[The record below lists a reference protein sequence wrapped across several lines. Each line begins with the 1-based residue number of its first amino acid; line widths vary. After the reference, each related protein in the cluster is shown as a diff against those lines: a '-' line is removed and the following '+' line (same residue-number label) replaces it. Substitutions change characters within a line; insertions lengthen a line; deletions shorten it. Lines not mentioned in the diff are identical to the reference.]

1 MKNNSLKIESIKN
14 TKSNLDQ
21 VEIAIEKS
29 WSKISPYWPLKN
41 IIAVNPL
48 HGFEDLHFDEAL
60 VKAEGYF
67 QQKDLPISMKNINRE
82 SIKWLQVFFDEGQAT
97 IKMPMRNHGL
107 LKAIIQLL
115 PYDKNLCT
123 SYEHNKFIN
132 LIQKYSN
139 SSKCVISEC
148 LSYLG
153 VQETHYSQYLTLIL
167 TTLPGWASYIQYL
180 GAWSDLGNEISA
192 KNVKE
197 DYLAFRLII
206 TCLLWSQSIEL
217 LDWHELAIKN
227 SDSSLALDT
236 IKKSE
241 NFYLTSLL
249 NTISSEKKEQEESTQ
264 AQLVFCID
272 VRSEQFRRSLENQ
285 GNYQTFGFAGF
296 FGVPVSIQND
306 LTGEKYDSCPV
317 LLKPAHNLKD
327 NHTHADCEKNYKQI
341 KFFKQLYQS
350 LKYNLTTPF
359 ALVET
364 MGIAS
369 GFWMFL
375 RSFYPSF
382 AYALKNKIIKSSQ
395 QSTLGQINVDFIAFE
410 NQCSYAANAL
420 KMMGLTNNFAPLV
433 IFCGHGST
441 TTNNAYATSLD
452 CGACGG
458 RHGGPNARILASIL
472 NKKEVRKY
480 LENQDISI
488 PHTTYFLAAEHNT
501 TTDALIIY
509 DLDLPEKLKKQI
521 VDLKSDLEKVR
532 EKNSITRC
540 AAMDSICNKTTAAK
554 HTQFRAND
562 WSQVR
567 PEWGLAR
574 NASFIVGP
582 RSLTKDINLGGRS
595 FLHSYDWTIDK
606 DAKLLTTILT
616 APMVVA
622 QWINNQYLF
631 STLDNVAF
639 GGGSKIT
646 KNIIGKFGIMQG
658 NASDLMHGLPLQ
670 SVFKKDDEAY
680 HQPLRLLTVVY
691 APRSLIDKV
700 ISAEEILKKLFGNEW
715 VHLACIDPTDQ
726 NKYILDKNLNWTK
739 MV

>member
-1 MKNNSLKIESIKN
+1 MKLHLSLKSERVEN
-14 TKSNLDQ
+14 TSEIIDIA
-21 VEIAIEKS
+21 VEQT
-29 WSKISPYWPLKN
+29 WSKIAPFWPLKN
-41 IIAVNPL
+41 LIAVNPL
-48 HGFEDLHFDEAL
+48 QGFEDSHFDDAISY
-60 VKAEGYF
+60 AHGYF
-67 QQKDLPISMKNINRE
+67 QQQNLPSQMKSINRE
-82 SIKWLQVFFDEGQAT
+82 TIKWIQVFFDEGQAT
-97 IKMPMRNHGL
+97 IKMPLRNRNL
-107 LKAIIQLL
+107 LDSILKLL
-115 PYDKNLCT
+115 QFDKNICPSQERIETLKRLTNNCT
-123 SYEHNKFIN
+123 SAKC
-132 LIQKYSN
+132 LIG
-139 SSKCVISEC
+139 EC
-148 LSYLG
+148 LLYLG
-153 VQETHYSQYLTLIL
+153 ILETDYNEYLTLML
-167 TTLPGWASYIQYL
+167 TTMPGWASYMQYL
-180 GAWSDLGNEISA
+180 GAWSGESNQITDY
-192 KNVKE
+192 KVKE
-197 DYLAFRLII
+197 DYLALRLLI
-206 TCLLWSQSIEL
+206 TCLLWHKAISL
-217 LDWHELAIKN
+217 LDWHKCAIKN
-227 SDSSLALDT
+227 TDSGLVLDT

-249 NTISSEKKEQEESTQ
+249 NTISSERKEQEKSTQ

-317 LLKPAHNLKD
+317 LLKPTHNLKD
-327 NHTHADCEKNYKQI
+327 NHAHTDCEKNYKQI

-382 AYALKNKIIKSSQ
+382 AYALKNKIIKSSE

-480 LENQDISI
+480 LENQGISI
-488 PHTTYFLAAEHNT
+488 PHITYFLAAEHNT

-521 VDLKSDLEKVR
+521 VGLKSDLEKVR
-532 EKNSITRC
+532 EKNSLTRC
-540 AAMDSICNKTTAAK
+540 VAMDSICNKTTAAK
-554 HTQFRAND
+554 HTQFRATD

-567 PEWGLAR
+567 QEWGLAR

-700 ISAEEILKKLFGNEW
+700 ISAEKILKKLFGNEW

-739 MV
+739 VV